1 MRFYLVY
8 LLIISVISIII
19 TVIDKHNAQLNRYRI
34 SERTLFTTAVFGG
47 SLAMLI
53 TMHSIR
59 HKTKHKRFMIGLP
72 VIIAC
77 QAVLFYIIFIK
88 L

>member
-19 TVIDKHNAQLNRYRI
+19 TVIDKQNARLHRRRI
-34 SERTLFTTAVFGG
+34 SERALFTIAILGG
-47 SLAMLI
+47 SIAMLV
-53 TMHSIR
+53 TMHTIR
-59 HKTKHKRFMIGLP
+59 HKTKQKRFMLGLP
-72 VIIAC
+72 VIIVW